1 VWSHATSVNRLEY
14 ALLLKSTVSSL
25 FKFFLIVAFTSHW
38 LRCVS

>member
-1 VWSHATSVNRLEY
+1 MPTNRLEY

-38 LRCVS
+38 LRYLLRSWMS